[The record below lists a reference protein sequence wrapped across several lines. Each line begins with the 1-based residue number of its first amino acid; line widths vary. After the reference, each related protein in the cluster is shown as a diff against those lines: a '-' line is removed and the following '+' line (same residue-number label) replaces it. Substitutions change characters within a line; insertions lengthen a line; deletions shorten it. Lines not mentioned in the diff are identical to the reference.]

1 MLQYLLLQNKTMFM
15 HVHVFYVNKLDEE
28 YKAKGFFL
36 NHKWRHMHDFYDFFS
51 WYFNDAILM
60 HFEKCT

>member
-28 YKAKGFFL
+28 YKAKGFFKIT
-36 NHKWRHMHDFYDFFS
+36 NEDICMIFMIFFS
-51 WYFNDAILM
+51 
-60 HFEKCT
+60 

>member
-1 MLQYLLLQNKTMFM
+1 MFI

>member
-28 YKAKGFFL
+28 YKAKGFFKIT
-36 NHKWRHMHDFYDFFS
+36 NEDICMIFMIFFS